1 MGKSG
6 IKIEQIRRSFP
17 NLLSNFRFYV
27 NTLFAHLGE
36 FDSRNLTDDILRVK
50 VEKLVKHPMFGNP
63 YNRFKN
69 DWDIALIKLRVPI
82 MFSEFISP
90 VCLPGGRVP
99 LIGQTGITTGWVS

>member
-1 MGKSG
+1 
-6 IKIEQIRRSFP
+6 
-17 NLLSNFRFYV
+17 V

-50 VEKLVKHPMFGNP
+50 VEKLVKHPSFGNP

-99 LIGQTGITTGWVS
+99 LIGQTGITTGWVSFFKKQQNKN